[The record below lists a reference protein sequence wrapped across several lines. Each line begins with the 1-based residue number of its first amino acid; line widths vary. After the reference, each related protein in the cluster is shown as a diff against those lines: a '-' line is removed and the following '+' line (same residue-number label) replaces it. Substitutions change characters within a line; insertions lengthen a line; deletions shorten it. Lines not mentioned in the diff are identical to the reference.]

1 MTWPTRA
8 RRTGVRLALLL
19 VLLPAALV
27 AQAQNQLVQRAIDF
41 ENAGRWREAIAAW
54 REVMAA
60 GTTGQGL
67 LGLERV
73 FSQLGQD
80 DSVLAPLDTALR
92 ASPTDR
98 MVRGVQLRV
107 LRSLGRDADARA
119 AFNSWT
125 RLVPRDPVPY
135 REYAGQLLS
144 DGHAAL
150 ADTILQEASAA
161 LGGTKT
167 LIIEVAQLRAALGL
181 WTQAAVAWRE
191 AMSGEQ
197 YLEQAAIYSLTP
209 APAARRDSMR
219 AVLGALPSPAPVRRT
234 LGALELAWGAPREGW
249 RVLSS
254 LTVADSAWQTWSD
267 FADDAERLTAWIP
280 ARDALMAMHK
290 QRPSAA
296 LAVRAAT
303 ASLNG
308 GDPTTA
314 LTLLADARRGLAASV
329 ARTQLLPLEV
339 RALGQLGRAAE
350 VERIVTQAAPDLDAG
365 TRRILARQLAWAWI
379 RAGDVEKA
387 RAAAAGAAGD
397 DEDDVAGWIALYD
410 GDLKAARNGLRRP
423 RETTT
428 DVVTAMALLGRTKA
442 DSSKTAGAA
451 FLVLAKGDSA
461 EAARRFERA
470 AEDLPDAAPLLLVL
484 AARIQS
490 ARRQDGA
497 AIALWQRIL
506 AKYERAPE
514 AAEADLEWGKTL
526 RRKGDASGAQERFEH
541 LILTYPQSALVP
553 QARRELDGLR
563 AGAAS

>member
-1 MTWPTRA
+1 VTWRARA
-8 RRTGVRLALLL
+8 RRAGVRLGLLL
-19 VLLPAALV
+19 VLPQAALV
-27 AQAQNQLVQRAIDF
+27 AQAQSAQVQRAIDF
-41 ENAGRWREAIAAW
+41 ENAGRWREAVAAW
-54 REVMAA
+54 RAVMAA

-92 ASPTDR
+92 AAPTDR

-107 LRSLGRDADARA
+107 LRSLGRDTDARA
-119 AFNSWT
+119 AFHAWT
-125 RLVPRDPVPY
+125 ALVPRDPVPY
-135 REYAGQLLS
+135 REYAGQLLN

-150 ADTILQEASAA
+150 ADTVLQEASAA

-191 AMSGEQ
+191 AMSGEP
-197 YLEQAAIYSLTP
+197 YLEQAAIYSLSP

-219 AVLGALPSPAPVRRT
+219 AVLGALPSPASVRRT

-280 ARDALMAMHK
+280 ARDALVAMHQ
-290 QRPSAA
+290 QRPNPA
-296 LAVRAAT
+296 LALRAAT

-308 GDPTTA
+308 SDATAA
-314 LTLLADARRGLAASV
+314 LTLLAV
-329 ARTQLLPLEV
+329 ARKGMAPPAVRTQVLPLEV
-339 RALGQLGRAAE
+339 RALSQLGRAAD
-350 VERIVTQAAPDLDAG
+350 VETLVAQAGPDLDAG
-365 TRRILARQLAWAWI
+365 TRRILARQTAWAWI

-397 DEDDVAGWIALYD
+397 DEDDVDGWIALYD
-410 GDLKAARNGLRRP
+410 GDLKRARGGLRRP

-428 DVVTAMALLGRTKA
+428 EVVTAMALLGRTKA
-442 DSSKTAGAA
+442 DSGKSAGSA
-451 FLVLAKGDSA
+451 FLALAKGDSA
-461 EAARRFERA
+461 DAARRFERA
-470 AEDLPDAAPLLLVL
+470 ADDLPDAAPLLLVL

-490 ARRQDGA
+490 ARKQDGA
-497 AIALWQRIL
+497 AITLWQRIL

-563 AGAAS
+563 AGAAT